1 MKKVVLRFTEYN
13 ANAECYSVTAELWQ
27 CKKRS
32 GDQYQMKLSGKLPS
46 VDNVLACYREWQ
58 NSYAAILQ
66 ILRHSYRKNSI
77 QITQNTTTLINNNL
91 SWFLLRGEIEIE
103 EGGII
108 NVCIEEF
115 EELCD
120 RLKETINNWLNCQ
133 SFGHV
138 ISQIYARLLTDE
150 EILVAIETDDE
161 QLWRLPWHL
170 WNFFDTFHRAEVIL
184 SNLKYIRLE
193 TQTQHFNPWVKVL
206 VILGDSTGIDL
217 SQDRNLWL
225 KLFRHL
231 ALLRFLEQPERYKKI
246 TDKLKAQRGFDI
258 LFFAGHS
265 QSKVNSTTGTL
276 YINEQ
281 ELNNSVTIDRLENS
295 FRTAV
300 RNGLQLAIFN
310 SCDGIGLARRLLEF
324 NMPRIIVMRENVPNK
339 VAQEFLA
346 YFLQEFS
353 NGKSLPVALRTARE
367 QLEGIEDEF
376 PCASWLPVLCK
387 NSATPPLTWWEI
399 IRGKIPSFLRISAI
413 APMILCFLLGMII
426 TIVFHWFFLPPEPAI
441 IDAALASNRISL
453 GEEILIKNNSSSE
466 KQDGVSAFEDGNY
479 RMAMSKFDSAL
490 RNNPN
495 DPESRV
501 YLNNAKVALLGGNP
515 IKIAVSIPIG
525 SNQDVAEEILRGVAL
540 AQQEINDNSNINGI
554 NGNLQVVI
562 ADDENDGKLAKKIAG
577 LFVKDSS
584 ILAVVGHNASNASQE
599 AMPIYKSGQ
608 LVAITPTSFADNIQ
622 GSAYIFRMVP
632 QITLFA
638 AKLSHYVLTK
648 ITNPNVT
655 ICFDPDAPDN
665 QYFRQRFEQILLAS
679 GGRFIAISCPFKE
692 SSFNPNLVVDT
703 IKNNKANS
711 LLVSTHVDRI
721 PQAIEVFQT
730 VRDNRLQIDLFG
742 SPTFYSN
749 QTINL
754 GKDSVER
761 LLLSVPYYPS
771 KNNEFSRKSEQF
783 WRTITDTWR
792 TPMAYDAT
800 QAIAIGLEKVL
811 PNKQQPIRQELDKVL
826 RQPNF
831 SFQGETGTIKFDLN
845 TGERDFSANLNQS
858 DAIIQIKNGEFVKI
872 E

>member
-1 MKKVVLRFTEYN
+1 MKKVVLRFVDYN
-13 ANAECYSVTAELWQ
+13 RSTQLYSVTSELWADNNLQ
-27 CKKRS
+27 IQLLGR
-32 GDQYQMKLSGKLPS
+32 LPS
-46 VDNVLACYREWQ
+46 TEVILACYHNWQ
-58 NSYAAILQ
+58 GLYLQ
-66 ILRHSYRKNSI
+66 YHQKL
-77 QITQNTTTLINNNL
+77 NNPMLDNPSL
-91 SWFLLRGEIEIE
+91 TDGIEIE
-103 EGGII
+103 PGGLTNFSEQDFYDCCQELKRKIDDWLSYPDFSPVIQNI
-108 NVCIEEF
+108 N
-115 EELCD
+115 
-120 RLKETINNWLNCQ
+120 
-133 SFGHV
+133 
-138 ISQIYARLLTDE
+138 ARLSHQE

-170 WNFFDTFHRAEVIL
+170 WNFFETFHRAEVIL

-206 VILGDSTGIDL
+206 VILGDSTRIDL

-231 ALLRFLEQPERYKKI
+231 ALLQFLEQPERYKEI
-246 TDKLKAQRGFDI
+246 TEKLKTQRGFDI

-281 ELNNSVTIDRLENS
+281 ESNNSVTIDRLENS

-300 RNGLQLAIFN
+300 RNGLKLAIFN

-339 VAQEFLA
+339 VAQEFLT

-399 IRGKIPSFLRISAI
+399 IRGKIPSFLSISAI
-413 APMILCFLLGMII
+413 APMIFGFLIATVLHWVIFPPKPI
-426 TIVFHWFFLPPEPAI
+426 TIG
-441 IDAALASNRISL
+441 AALASNRISV

-466 KQDGVSAFEDGNY
+466 KEDGVSAFEDGNY
-479 RMAMSKFDSAL
+479 RVAMSKFDSVL
-490 RNNPN
+490 KNNPN

-501 YLNNAKVALLGGNP
+501 YFNNAKVALLGGTP

-525 SNQDVAEEILRGVAL
+525 SNQEVAEEILRGVAL
-540 AQQEINDNSNINGI
+540 AQQEINDNSRINGI

-562 ADDENDGKLAKKIAG
+562 ADDENDGKIAQKIAN

-622 GSAYIFRMVP
+622 GDAYIFKMVP
-632 QITLFA
+632 HITSFA
-638 AKLSHYVLTK
+638 AKLSHYVLAK
-648 ITNPNVT
+648 ISNPNIA

-665 QYFRQRFEQILLAS
+665 KYFRQRFQEILQN
-679 GGRFIAISCPFKE
+679 GGGEFINTLSIQRFK
-692 SSFNPNLVVDT
+692 
-703 IKNNKANS
+703 
-711 LLVSTHVDRI
+711 
-721 PQAIEVFQT
+721 
-730 VRDNRLQIDLFG
+730 
-742 SPTFYSN
+742 
-749 QTINL
+749 
-754 GKDSVER
+754 
-761 LLLSVPYYPS
+761 
-771 KNNEFSRKSEQF
+771 
-783 WRTITDTWR
+783 
-792 TPMAYDAT
+792 
-800 QAIAIGLEKVL
+800 
-811 PNKQQPIRQELDKVL
+811 
-826 RQPNF
+826 
-831 SFQGETGTIKFDLN
+831 FQGSYCG
-845 TGERDFSANLNQS
+845 
-858 DAIIQIKNGEFVKI
+858 
-872 E
+872 